1 MPRSLRW
8 LLPLSL
14 VVVAAACSKPAA
26 DTPAAAPATAD
37 SANAAATTPAG
48 AGSKPVDMSSTDAG
62 FVLTMGK
69 VDAYYA
75 TIAKLSDMMVA
86 AGDDAENMDDV
97 TAMDGSESVDQYI
110 ARIEA
115 DPKARAMITS
125 AGMSV
130 SDYAHTN
137 EALLAGMMMAGAL
150 ESGALKTIPDGVDPQ
165 YVKFAQVHKA
175 ELAAKVAALQAR
187 YTDQE

>member
-1 MPRSLRW
+1 MESRMHRSLRW

-14 VVVAAACSKPAA
+14 VAVVAACNKPAA
-26 DTPAAAPATAD
+26 DSPAPAPAAADAAASTPGDAD
-37 SANAAATTPAG
+37 AATTSA
-48 AGSKPVDMSSTDAG
+48 SSADTG
-62 FVLTMGK
+62 FVLTMDK

-75 TIAKLSDMMVA
+75 TIGKLSGMAAA
-86 AGDDAENMDDV
+86 AGDGGNEDMDDV
-97 TAMDGSESVDQYI
+97 TAMNGSESIDEYI

-137 EALLAGMMMAGAL
+137 EALMSGIMTAGAL
-150 ESGALKTIPDGVDPQ
+150 ESGALKQIPDGIDPQ
-165 YVKFAQVHKA
+165 YVKIAQEHKA
-175 ELAAKVAALQAR
+175 ELAARLEALQKQ
-187 YTDQE
+187 YGG

>member
-1 MPRSLRW
+1 MHRSLRW

-26 DTPAAAPATAD
+26 DTTPAAAPADAATAAPAGTEAATSTATATATTAD
-37 SANAAATTPAG
+37 S
-48 AGSKPVDMSSTDAG
+48 G
-62 FVLTMGK
+62 FVLTMDK

-75 TIAKLSDMMVA
+75 TIGKLSGMVVA
-86 AGDDAENMDDV
+86 AGDDGSEDMDDV
-97 TAMDGSESVDQYI
+97 TAMNGSESVDQYI

-137 EALLAGMMMAGAL
+137 EALMAGMMTAGAL
-150 ESGALKTIPDGVDPQ
+150 ESGALKQIPDGIDPQ
-165 YVKFAQVHKA
+165 YVAFAQEHKG
-175 ELAAKVAALQAR
+175 ELEAKAAALQK
-187 YTDQE
+187 QFEGG

>member
-1 MPRSLRW
+1 MHRSLRW

-14 VVVAAACSKPAA
+14 VVVVAACSKPAA
-26 DTPAAAPATAD
+26 DTTPAAAPADAATAAPAGTEAATSTATAMTAD
-37 SANAAATTPAG
+37 S
-48 AGSKPVDMSSTDAG
+48 G
-62 FVLTMGK
+62 FVLTMDK

-75 TIAKLSDMMVA
+75 TIGKLSGMVVA
-86 AGDDAENMDDV
+86 AGDDGSEDMDDV
-97 TAMDGSESVDQYI
+97 TAMNGSESVDQYI

-137 EALLAGMMMAGAL
+137 EALMAGMMTAGAL
-150 ESGALKTIPDGVDPQ
+150 ESGALKQIPDGIDPQ
-165 YVKFAQVHKA
+165 YVKFAQEHKA
-175 ELAAKVAALQAR
+175 ELAAKLEALQKQ
-187 YTDQE
+187 YGS